1 LLGILVLALI
11 ATTSAI
17 LLFCWYTLLTS
28 PQTFVI
34 LIATINLALVVEAV
48 WRSIN
53 KRDME
58 AV

>member
-1 LLGILVLALI
+1 LILALL